1 PLNFVPQP
9 TLALPDTV
17 PCPASPQTAHLFA
30 PWPPL
35 NPSLNETSFGNPPI
49 ASSPFRHITTP
60 ESFSTVTDDSILSQ
74 SPNEGGIAPWLST
87 YYPLLPNSLAPGAV
101 DFQVEKAGLAVPAN
115 VPARRTS
122 TISGPTRP
130 RAQQASNHHQ
140 PQDSSLL
147 AIVQYKLPSNTDTR
161 SSKKRPAPEELP
173 PQGIASR
180 AIRAVQVLDNRG
192 ELHATMMTFGQPTK
206 TRSIVSEEQRQKT
219 AIARREGCDLALVE
233 SPYDSCTRCIKQ
245 KIYKNAPRNPCFKT
259 TLADILLFRS
269 GPARNE
275 PFFSERFGKSY
286 DLADLSKPGVPPRE
300 LTLTQHIGCHKLT
313 VYASEFVPSQG
324 DVVSYKWRNSGKLH
338 ELRMPDFCLT
348 NMKEVYYHFR
358 QYIDSAKWAYLES
371 LETEDELAWMTD
383 SLVADCL
390 HLWAI
395 ARMIEIP
402 WEMCGSDTLGVSPIT
417 DPTSPHKGR
426 IPIPPIMDT
435 QLDQVVI
442 RSVLVPLREKVI
454 RKFESL
460 ITPVKRE
467 AWWEVYLSSFII
479 LNHIE
484 RLARHSVVHART
496 HTMRSKYSSIPFLE
510 AAFHTAKCI
519 LARFHF
525 ICNGSAPL
533 RLDWKSPK
541 VASMAK
547 LDSAQVA
554 FMQRT
559 QALIASKGKLFRYSP
574 AILICTMSSEKIRAY
589 FG

>member
-1 PLNFVPQP
+1 M
-9 TLALPDTV
+9 
-17 PCPASPQTAHLFA
+17 
-30 PWPPL
+30 
-35 NPSLNETSFGNPPI
+35 
-49 ASSPFRHITTP
+49 
-60 ESFSTVTDDSILSQ
+60 
-74 SPNEGGIAPWLST
+74 
-87 YYPLLPNSLAPGAV
+87 
-101 DFQVEKAGLAVPAN
+101 
-115 VPARRTS
+115 
-122 TISGPTRP
+122 
-130 RAQQASNHHQ
+130 
-140 PQDSSLL
+140 
-147 AIVQYKLPSNTDTR
+147 
-161 SSKKRPAPEELP
+161 
-173 PQGIASR
+173 ASR

-192 ELHATMMTFGQPTK
+192 ELHATMMTFGQPIK
-206 TRSIVSEEQRQKT
+206 ARSIVSEEQRQKT
-219 AIARREGCDLALVE
+219 AIARKEGVCSRCKNSKRQCDLALVE
-233 SPYDSCTRCIKQ
+233 SPYDSCTRCITQ

-286 DLADLSKPGVPPRE
+286 DLADLSKPGVPPRR

-371 LETEDELAWMTD
+371 LETEDELAWMTVSTAMQYARRNPN

-402 WEMCGSDTLGVSPIT
+402 WEMCGLDTLGVSPVT

-442 RSVLVPLREKVI
+442 RSVLMPLREKVI
-454 RKFESL
+454 QKFESL

-559 QALIASKGKLFRYSP
+559 QALIASKEADVQSLKTTHKYEENLYWTGQLFTEDFDKSP
-574 AILICTMSSEKIRAY
+574 VHIEDVPVDEEIEGREETQVAIKSEE
-589 FG
+589 G